1 MIKTALKK
9 LLLTMLK
16 DEYPQ
21 IKDIVIE
28 SSDLGDFNV
37 YRVGVGMKYVDLLK
51 FNESDENILKVRI
64 KDLSKYVLG
73 KNEYL
78 ESSFF
83 YDPQQY

>member
-1 MIKTALKK
+1 MNEKFLKK

-28 SSDLGDFNV
+28 TSDLGDLIV
-37 YRVGVGMKYVDLLK
+37 YRVGIGMKYNDLLELDK
-51 FNESDENILKVRI
+51 SDENILKVKI

-73 KNEYL
+73 KNEFL
-78 ESSFF
+78 ETPFF

>member
-1 MIKTALKK
+1 MIKQALKK

-28 SSDLGDFNV
+28 TSDLGGSIV
-37 YRVGVGMKYVDLLK
+37 YRVGIGINYKDLLK
-51 FNESDENILKVRI
+51 MNDEDERLLKDEV
-64 KDLSKYVLG
+64 KNLSKYVLG
-73 KNEYL
+73 KKEYL

-83 YDPQQY
+83 YDPN

>member
-37 YRVGVGMKYVDLLK
+37 YRVGVGMKYEDLLK
-51 FNESDENILKVRI
+51 FNKSDENILKVRI

>member
-1 MIKTALKK
+1 MEKSLKK

-28 SSDLGDFNV
+28 KSDLGGLIV
-37 YRVGVGMKYVDLLK
+37 YRVGIGLTYNDLLK
-51 FNESDENILKVRI
+51 ITKDNEEILKSKI
-64 KDLSKYVLG
+64 KSLSRYLLD
-73 KNEYL
+73 KNEFL
-78 ESSFF
+78 ESVFF

>member
-1 MIKTALKK
+1 MTEKSLKK

-28 SSDLGDFNV
+28 TSDLGTLIL
-37 YRVGVGMKYVDLLK
+37 YRVGIGIKYKDLLNLNK
-51 FNESDENILKVRI
+51 SDEEILKNKI
-64 KDLSKYVLG
+64 KNLSKYVLG
-73 KNEYL
+73 KNEHL

>member
-1 MIKTALKK
+1 MTEKALKK

-28 SSDLGDFNV
+28 TSDLGDFIL
-37 YRVGVGMKYVDLLK
+37 YLVGIGMKYKDLLNLNK
-51 FNESDENILKVRI
+51 SDEEILKNKI
-64 KDLSKYVLG
+64 KNLSKYVLG
-73 KNEYL
+73 KNEHL
-78 ESSFF
+78 DGSFF

>member
-1 MIKTALKK
+1 MIKQALKK

-28 SSDLGDFNV
+28 TSDLGGSIA
-37 YRVGVGMKYVDLLK
+37 YRVGIGINYKDLLK
-51 FNESDENILKVRI
+51 MNDEDERLLKDEV
-64 KDLSKYVLG
+64 KNLSKYVLG
-73 KNEYL
+73 KKEYL

-83 YDPQQY
+83 YDPN